1 MNLVSRLFVVAT
13 LSFALAGCTGMIRQV
28 DEADIQSVRKVVVV
42 SQLGDT
48 FNGSLTAT
56 TVFGNSSYKVNVSDW
71 QVDEKLAES
80 AVEAINQGGKL
91 NASMLTSSAKLPEL
105 LKAAAARN
113 ADTLLLVTL
122 AGNSNQPD
130 FRPGYG
136 FYRRTLFAMDRS
148 CIYSLFVTTAYN
160 VKSGKEMGIAWSFP
174 KWESIPCNQ
183 ATDLVWKDSFEK
195 YSADEK
201 ELIRKAV
208 ITSVTTNARTSLQGL
223 GLLP

>member
-1 MNLVSRLFVVAT
+1 MNLVSRLFAIT
-13 LSFALAGCTGMIRQV
+13 ILAFSLAGCTGMIRQV
-28 DEADIQSVRKVVVV
+28 DQGDIQSVRKAVVV

-48 FNGSLTAT
+48 FFGSHTAT
-56 TVFGNSSYKVNVSDW
+56 TVFGNSSYKVDVSDW
-71 QVDEKLAES
+71 QVDEKLAAS
-80 AVEAINQGGKL
+80 AVDAINESGKI
-91 NASMLTSSAKLPEL
+91 NASMLVSNAQLPEL

-122 AGNSNQPD
+122 AGYSNQPE

-136 FYRRTLFAMDRS
+136 FHRRTLFAIDRS

-174 KWESIPCNQ
+174 KWESIPCEQ
-183 ATDLVWKDSFEK
+183 ATNPAWKQSYAEF
-195 YSADEK
+195 SADEK

-208 ITSVTTNARTSLQGL
+208 ISSVATNVRTSLRGL